1 MRPVKLVMSAF
12 GPYAGVETVD
22 FTLLGRNGLF
32 LIAGDTGAGKTTLFD
47 AISFALYGVATGGAK
62 RRTGKSFRSDF
73 ADAAADTW
81 VEFTFENGGRRCL
94 VRRSP
99 EYLRPGRKTP
109 CPAEASLQ
117 YENETPLTGI
127 DAVNTAVENLL
138 GLTAVQFSQ
147 VAMIA
152 QGDFLAILR
161 ADSARRAEIFR
172 KIFDT
177 QLYADITDL
186 VKQRRSDAAS
196 AREAAEAGYRS
207 LAGQAAVSLEDDQ
220 ALHISD
226 CASTSER
233 GRELCKALRGL
244 IARDSA
250 VYSDLRAAEG
260 EVSKRLSGLAATLQS
275 AQTQNQGIRSL
286 EEKEAE
292 YRALLLQKEEID
304 RLARRAERAG
314 HAREVRRAEEALLRE
329 SERLA
334 QLNKQAEERAAALPA
349 SEEALA
355 QAEAARGEALANG
368 ERVDALAAKRQ
379 TLADTLPLFTRQRQA
394 AEALERLRAQL
405 AAALKRKAEAAAK
418 YASLSDA
425 YLADQAGILA
435 DALQIGKPCP
445 VCGSVN
451 HPSPAGHRTDAP
463 DKAAV
468 DLAAKERDEAD
479 HNARDRSDRCAAAAQ
494 ENKGVLDRLRLI
506 IGDQE
511 PSAELEAQCRLKHEQ
526 FSRKISELQA
536 AVRKA
541 EDGFTSAF
549 TARQTARA
557 LLEETKRALSSQQA
571 LAEAASAAFHT
582 SIKAHGFTDEA
593 AYRAAALEEEAL
605 DQIAKRISL
614 YQEKLAATAAAV
626 QSLSGLWAGKG
637 PINAD
642 GLRLEEEALTARLET
657 ITRQA
662 RSIGSMLDANQRL
675 LPRLEQAVRQ
685 AASCAETFGVL
696 DDLYRTLSGSVSGAR
711 KLPFENYI
719 LQYYFRRVV
728 IEANRRL
735 DRMSDGRF
743 SLCQKDPDS
752 AGGNAKT
759 GLALDVLDRH
769 TGKVR
774 DVGTLS
780 GGESFLAS
788 LSLALGFAD
797 VAQARKGGVRLE
809 TLFID
814 EGFGTLDDESL
825 SRALAV
831 LQDLAGTSRLIG
843 IISHV
848 PMLRECISKKI
859 LVYRAQPHGSHV
871 QILADE

>member
-32 LIAGDTGAGKTTLFD
+32 LVVGDTGAGKTTLFD
-47 AISFALYGVATGGAK
+47 AISFALYGVATGGVK

-73 ADAAADTW
+73 ADASADTW
-81 VEFTFENGGRRCL
+81 VEFTFDNGGRRCL

-99 EYLRPGRKTP
+99 EYFRPGRKTP

-117 YENETPLTGI
+117 YENGTPLTGI
-127 DAVNTAVENLL
+127 DAVNAAVENLL

-152 QGDFLAILR
+152 QGDFLSILR

-186 VKQRRSDAAS
+186 LKQRRNAAAS
-196 AREAAEAGYRS
+196 AREAAEAGYQG

-220 ALHISD
+220 ALHMSD

-233 GRELCKALRGL
+233 GRELCEALRGL

-250 VYSDLRAAEG
+250 VYSDLRAACG
-260 EVSKRLSGLAATLQS
+260 EASKRLSGLAATLQS

-286 EEKEAE
+286 NENEAIH
-292 YRALLLQKEEID
+292 RALLSQKDEMN

-314 HAREVRRAEEALLRE
+314 QAREVRRSEEALLRE

-334 QLNKQAEERAAALPA
+334 RLGRQAEERAAALPA
-349 SEEALA
+349 AEKALA
-355 QAEAARGEALANG
+355 QAEAARGEALADG
-368 ERVDALAAKRQ
+368 ARADGLLAKRQ
-379 TLADTLPLFTRQRQA
+379 TLSDALPLFARQRQA
-394 AEALERLRAQL
+394 AGKLKRLRAEL
-405 AAALKRKAEAAAK
+405 AAALERKAKAAAE

-435 DALQIGKPCP
+435 DALQSGTPCP
-445 VCGSVN
+445 VCGSIH
-451 HPSPAGHRTDAP
+451 HPSPAGHRMGAP

-468 DLAAKERDEAD
+468 DLAANRRDEAD
-479 HNARDRSDRCAAAAQ
+479 RDARECSGLCAAAEQ
-494 ENKGVLDRLRLI
+494 ENNGVLDRLRLI
-506 IGDQE
+506 IGDTE
-511 PSAELEAQCRLKHEQ
+511 PSAGLEAQCRLKHEQ

-536 AVRKA
+536 AVRSA
-541 EDGFTSAF
+541 EERYTSAF
-549 TARQTARA
+549 TARQTALA
-557 LLEETKRALSSQQA
+557 LLEETKQA
-571 LAEAASAAFHT
+571 LASQQSLTEAASIAFHT
-582 SIKAHGFTDEA
+582 SIEAHGFIGEA
-593 AYRAAALEEEAL
+593 AYRAAALEDEAL
-605 DQIAKRISL
+605 AQITERVSL

-626 QSLSGLWAGKG
+626 QSLSALWAGKE
-637 PINAD
+637 PVNAD
-642 GLRLEEEALTARLET
+642 ELRLEEEALTVRLET
-657 ITRQA
+657 LAAQE
-662 RSIGSMLDANQRL
+662 RSVGSMLDANQRL
-675 LPRLEQAVRQ
+675 LPRLEQAVQQ
-685 AASCAETFGVL
+685 AASCAETYGVL

-814 EGFGTLDDESL
+814 EGFGALDDESL

-859 LVYRAQPHGSHV
+859 LVYRAQPRGSHT